1 MISSLMIQV
10 TDSSP
15 SGVGVSIA
23 WLFPML
29 LLGGLVVGVI
39 ILLMSLRG
47 RSRSGAARRLEVL
60 EKALEHPELD
70 AETRAQL
77 VATMVEHQTRRP
89 LGFLFRSSFW
99 LSACFVVGWLLM
111 IVNGVGALLI
121 ELELLQSFKLDA
133 LLVMGVAGLAL
144 ATLPVALREF
154 LYRAHQAPDAR

>member
-1 MISSLMIQV
+1 VISSLLHQV
-10 TDSSP
+10 MGPP
-15 SGVGVSIA
+15 SGGVGISLA
-23 WLFPML
+23 GL
-29 LLGGLVVGVI
+29 LAVFLSVVLGVGVI
-39 ILLMSLRG
+39 ILLTSLRG

-89 LGFLFRSSFW
+89 LGFLSRSSFW

-121 ELELLQSFKLDA
+121 ELELLHAFKLDA

>member
-10 TDSSP
+10 TDASAG
-15 SGVGVSIA
+15 GVGVSMA
-23 WLFPML
+23 WLLPML
-29 LLGGLVVGVI
+29 LFGGLVVGVI

-47 RSRSGAARRLEVL
+47 RSRSGATRRLEVL
-60 EKALEHPELD
+60 ERALEHPELD

-111 IVNGVGALLI
+111 IVNGVGVLLT
-121 ELELLQSFKLDA
+121 ELELLHAFKLDA

-144 ATLPVALREF
+144 ATLPIALREF
-154 LYRAHQAPDAR
+154 LYRTRQASDAR

>member
-10 TDSSP
+10 TGSSP

-29 LLGGLVVGVI
+29 LLGGLVLGVI
-39 ILLMSLRG
+39 VLLMSLRG
-47 RSRSGAARRLEVL
+47 RSRSGAARRLAVL

-121 ELELLQSFKLDA
+121 KLELLHAFKLDA

>member
-10 TDSSP
+10 TGSSP
-15 SGVGVSIA
+15 SGLGVSIA
-23 WLFPML
+23 WLLPML
-29 LLGGLVVGVI
+29 LFGGLVVGAI

-60 EKALEHPELD
+60 ERALEHPELD

-121 ELELLQSFKLDA
+121 ELELLRSFKLEGPLMLGA
-133 LLVMGVAGLAL
+133 VGVALV
-144 ATLPVALREF
+144 TLPIALREF
-154 LYRAHQAPDAR
+154 SDRVRQPSGAR